1 MGSGIKTAQSLLGR
15 LCLPWLLVMGVQ
27 QQILAGF
34 PEALEVELA
43 YLKPFSESRA
53 CLSLLSFN
61 ENL

>member
-1 MGSGIKTAQSLLGR
+1 MPGCLR
-15 LCLPWLLVMGVQ
+15 LPWLLVMGVQ
-27 QQILAGF
+27 QIPAVF